1 MPKCKFESRFELNAK
16 VLRGVNLLA
25 DNVAATLGPK
35 GRNVILHQKD
45 KDPFITKD
53 GVTVSAFVH
62 ADDVFENSAVQ
73 ILKQATSQTN
83 TMAGDGTTTATVL
96 AREILVKAQKYIT
109 AGAAPTE
116 LKRGIDA
123 AVESLV
129 ANLKTSAI
137 HIETLDDVENIA
149 TISANNDRTIGRLI
163 ATAVDKAGKDGS
175 ITIEESRTSETS
187 LDIIEGFRMEAGYAA
202 AAFVTDD
209 RRGAV
214 HHNSPLLLITD
225 KKIDNV
231 DQILP
236 ALEIVSRDGR
246 PLIIV
251 AEDIEGQALAA
262 LVMNTVRGTMKI
274 AAVKAPYYGARRRNV
289 LADLALSTGA
299 EYISQD
305 SHVRLRDIKLQHF
318 GQCRS
323 VDITKTLTTV
333 VGGKG
338 DSEEIDKRIELL
350 KVELQAID
358 DLRECDRIQERIT
371 KLASGVAVINVGAPT
386 EVEMI
391 EKKHRIEDALEAVKS
406 AQQEGIVPGGGVALL
421 RAASSLSKVK
431 VENED
436 QQYGVEVVMKAVS
449 APLRQMAT
457 NCGLSP
463 DLIEAQ
469 IREGPKNRGYNFR
482 DFSLVNMYEA
492 GIVDPVK
499 VTRVALQ
506 NAASAAGTLITTSHA
521 IIEV

>member
-1 MPKCKFESRFELNAK
+1 VPKCKFESRSELNAK
-16 VLRGVNLLA
+16 VLKGVNTLA

-35 GRNVILHQKD
+35 GRNVILHEKS

-62 ADDVFENSAVQ
+62 ADDEFENAAIQ
-73 ILKQATSQTN
+73 IIKQATSQTN

-96 AREILVKAQKYIT
+96 AREILVAAQRYIT
-109 AGAAPTE
+109 AGASPVE

-123 AVESLV
+123 AVEKLV
-129 ANLKTSAI
+129 IELKKSAT
-137 HIETLDDVENIA
+137 HVETLDDVENIA
-149 TISANNDRTIGRLI
+149 TISANNDRTIGKLV

-175 ITIEESRTSETS
+175 ITIEESRTVDTS
-187 LDIIEGFRMEAGYAA
+187 LDIIEGFRLESGYAA
-202 AAFVTDD
+202 SAFVTDE
-209 RRGAV
+209 RRGAA
-214 HHNSPLLLITD
+214 HLDSPLLLITD
-225 KKIDNV
+225 NKIDSV

-246 PLIIV
+246 PLVIV

-262 LVMNTVRGTMKI
+262 LIMNTVRGTLKI
-274 AAVKAPYYGARRRNV
+274 AAVKAPFYGERRRNI

-299 EYISQD
+299 EYVSRDSQ
-305 SHVRLRDIKLQHF
+305 VRLKDIKLQHF

-323 VDITKTLTTV
+323 IDITKTNTTV

-338 DSEEIDKRIELL
+338 NFKEIDKKIELL
-350 KVELQAID
+350 KAELQALEE
-358 DLRECDRIQERIT
+358 LRECEKIQERIT
-371 KLASGVAVINVGAPT
+371 KLAAGVAVINVGAAT

-391 EKKHRIEDALEAVKS
+391 EKKHRIEDALEAVIS
-406 AQQEGIVPGGGVALL
+406 AQQEGIVLGGGVALL
-421 RAASSLSKVK
+421 RARNALTAVE

-436 QQYGVEVVMKAVS
+436 QQFGVDIVTAAVT

-463 DLIEAQ
+463 DLTLNRVEEM
-469 IREGPKNRGYNFR
+469 EGNFGYDFR
-482 DFSLVNMYEA
+482 NDEVVDMLEA

-499 VTRVALQ
+499 VTRTALQ